1 MILDGWGYSEQ
12 TEYNAIYQSHP
23 EYFNYLWSHYPHT
36 LVPASGEAVGLP
48 KGIIGTSEIG
58 HSIIGAG
65 KILDTDIVRIN
76 KSITNNTLKDNSVL
90 VKLFLNAKNHNSTLH
105 LIGLV
110 SPGGVHSH
118 QDHLYAI
125 LKSAKDYGLKN
136 IAIHVITDGRDT
148 PPQSGAE
155 YVKEL
160 ENFIQNLGVGY
171 IASVAGRYYAMD
183 RDNNWDRIEK
193 ELDVLLSADCTIKKG
208 DASDLIKQEYDNGT
222 GDEFI
227 QPFAFLNDPH
237 KTVDGHFNV
246 HDSVFFFNF
255 RPDRARQ
262 LSKKIAEHVQP
273 LSLTFGTMTE
283 YEKGITENIA
293 FPPERIAVTLAD
305 IVAKAGMKQTHIA
318 ETEKYAH
325 VTYFLN
331 GGNENRH
338 PHENFVLVP
347 SRKDV
352 PTFDL
357 APHMMAE
364 QIADKAVEAIDQ
376 SANLIVLNFANAD
389 MVGHTGKWEPAVEAV
404 KFESQQIERVVK
416 EVLSKGGVAVITADH
431 GNAEEMVDANGHP
444 KTSHTLNPVP
454 AIVTVDNEKIRDNG
468 TLADIAPTVLT
479 LLGLQ
484 VPAEMTGKSLVLD

>member
-1 MILDGWGYSEQ
+1 MILDGWGYSEK
-12 TEYNAIYQSHP
+12 TEYNAIYQAHP

-76 KSITNNTLKDNSVL
+76 KAIGNNTLKDNDVL
-90 VKLFLNAKNHNSTLH
+90 IKLFLNTQNNHSALH

-118 QDHLYAI
+118 QEHLYAI
-125 LKSAKDYGLKN
+125 LKAAKEQGLSE

-148 PPQSGAE
+148 PPQSGAGYIE
-155 YVKEL
+155 QL
-160 ENFIQNLGVGY
+160 ENFIKDLGVGH
-171 IASVAGRYYAMD
+171 IASVSGRYYAMD
-183 RDNNWDRIEK
+183 RDNNWDRTEK
-193 ELDVLLSADCTIKKG
+193 ELKVLLSTECETRHGK
-208 DASDLIKQEYDNGT
+208 ASDLIKQEYIKGI

-227 QPFAFLNDPH
+227 PPFSIINSGH
-237 KTVDGHFNV
+237 KTHLNIN
-246 HDSVFFFNF
+246 DSVFFFNF

-262 LSKKIAEHVQP
+262 LSKKISEKVDS
-273 LSLTFGTMTE
+273 LSLVFGTMTE
-283 YEKGITENIA
+283 YEKGITDNIA
-293 FPPERIAVTLAD
+293 FPPERISVTLAD
-305 IVAKAGMKQTHIA
+305 VVAQAGMSQTHVA

-331 GGNENRH
+331 GGNEHQH
-338 PHENFVLVP
+338 PKENFVLIP

-364 QIADKAVEAIDQ
+364 QIADKAIEAINNRI
-376 SANLIVLNFANAD
+376 NLVVLNFANAD
-389 MVGHTGKWEPAVEAV
+389 MVGHTGKWEPALEAV
-404 KFESQQIERVVK
+404 KFESLQIEKVVK
-416 EVLSKGGVAVITADH
+416 AILAKDGVAVITADH
-431 GNAEEMVDANGHP
+431 GNAEEMVDDNGHP

-454 AIVTVDNEKIRDNG
+454 AIVTIENGIIKDEG
-468 TLADIAPTVLT
+468 TLADIAPTVLS
-479 LLGLQ
+479 LLGLPIPPQ
-484 VPAEMTGKSLVLD
+484 MTGKCLLI